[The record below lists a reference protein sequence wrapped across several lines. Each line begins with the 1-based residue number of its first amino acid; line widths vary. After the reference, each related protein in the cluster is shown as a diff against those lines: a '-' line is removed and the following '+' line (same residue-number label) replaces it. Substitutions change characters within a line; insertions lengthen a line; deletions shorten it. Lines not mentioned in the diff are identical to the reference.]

1 MLKFQA
7 LLICVLIAAGMVE
20 ATEIVLEDPVR
31 LKADGAYIDTQ
42 KQVGHSGPTALDFD
56 KDGKID
62 LLVGCFR
69 GTVQFFRNEG
79 SNAEPVYKT
88 QGFLKVEGKPISVP
102 NW

>member
-62 LLVGCFR
+62 L
-69 GTVQFFRNEG
+69 
-79 SNAEPVYKT
+79 EPVYKT